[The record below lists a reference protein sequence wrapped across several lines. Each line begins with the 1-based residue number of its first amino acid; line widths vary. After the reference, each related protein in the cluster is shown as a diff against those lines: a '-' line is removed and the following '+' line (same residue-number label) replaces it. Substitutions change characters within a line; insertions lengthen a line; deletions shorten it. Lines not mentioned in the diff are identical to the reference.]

1 MQPRKKGNHALS
13 LAESTVKNKD
23 CCGGGTVLYGKRG
36 GYVYLR
42 STKSIC
48 FFALARIARCY
59 GFHGRQ
65 RRSSSCT
72 PFRIGEGVPFSDV
85 LHACVSCNPFVRR
98 EIAAAV
104 WFAVSSVCSTAL
116 CCWRRSPR
124 VTCKR
129 FHGPPPP
136 SMNPWVQLRVKRRR
150 LVAAASER

>member
-85 LHACVSCNPFVRR
+85 LHACVSCNQFVRR
-98 EIAAAV
+98 EIA
-104 WFAVSSVCSTAL
+104 SSSLVCSFQRLFDGPVLLAAQPPCDMQEISRT
-116 CCWRRSPR
+116 SSSINE
-124 VTCKR
+124 T
-129 FHGPPPP
+129 HGC
-136 SMNPWVQLRVKRRR
+136 SC
-150 LVAAASER
+150 A